1 MNNKILNKQIS
12 IETIIKVAEYL
23 EKYKEEYDKKFEL
36 EEIKNKT
43 LPYTER
49 IYEYENGNTTIKYT
63 ISFKNGKTITESE
76 YNWFIQNLEESSII
90 KNISIDLYITYYTKN
105 PNTIDNVNN
114 IFNKVNI
121 SLYFREFDASI
132 DIDTMNQEKE
142 AHNVYSDVIDILN
155 DNEDRYNKTI
165 KYRKLRVQSFCVSIG
180 ILLSYILYFILNL
193 NINKLSPTV
202 CEIFNN
208 KYVLIIGQW
217 FVSILLGNLASYWFI
232 LSIYKPLLPDTK
244 YAGYNSSTYKSV
256 YKDDI
261 DDYIEHSE
269 VHFGKYYDADKRR
282 KKIEKIYKITSKI
295 LIIQL
300 VISIILFFILN

>member
-63 ISFKNGKTITESE
+63 ISFKNGKTITESD

>member
-63 ISFKNGKTITESE
+63 ISFKNGKTITESD

-165 KYRKLRVQSFCVSIG
+165 KYRKLRVQSFCISIG

-217 FVSILLGNLASYWFI
+217 FVSILLGNLTSYWFI

-244 YAGYNSSTYKSV
+244 YAGYNSSTYKLV

>member
-63 ISFKNGKTITESE
+63 ISFKNGKTITESD

-165 KYRKLRVQSFCVSIG
+165 KYRKLRVQSFCISIG

-202 CEIFNN
+202 CVIFNN

>member
-63 ISFKNGKTITESE
+63 ISFKNGKTITESD

-165 KYRKLRVQSFCVSIG
+165 KYRKLRVQSFCISIG

-217 FVSILLGNLASYWFI
+217 FVSILLGNLTSYWFI